1 MLEKSGFIRPH
12 VSLAVYVFFFLVGLG
27 FELSASHLQSRWST
41 TWATALVHFALV
53 IFEDGVSWTICLGQP
68 QTKILLISASQ
79 VASITSMSHWCP
91 PSLID
96 WWSFWDRLLLFLR
109 TDVSFAVI
117 YLFIYFET
125 ESSDLFAQTD
135 FKPQSFWSLPP
146 QVAKIT
152 DMSHQYPAAFVFWCA
167 FIPFWL
173 RSGRNEPSLPSRS
186 Q

>member
-125 ESSDLFAQTD
+125 ESCYVAQAGLETHDSSVFLPQPPRCWDYRPVLLCWVVIAFYLFR
-135 FKPQSFWSLPP
+135 
-146 QVAKIT
+146 
-152 DMSHQYPAAFVFWCA
+152 H
-167 FIPFWL
+167 
-173 RSGRNEPSLPSRS
+173 
-186 Q
+186 